1 MPWGEN
7 SSVDKLCVHASDSL
21 WSGIFK
27 GKIGNSLIENRDIM
41 VANLKALPEFEHEV
55 EQSQLQDTNSSC
67 KYLSYGTEEMTH
79 LCMLVLYTNTVEKKA
94 IV

>member
-1 MPWGEN
+1 
-7 SSVDKLCVHASDSL
+7 
-21 WSGIFK
+21 
-27 GKIGNSLIENRDIM
+27 M